1 MMKYLLCLALI
12 WALSILILWVL
23 IFSITRPVN
32 CASFKFQEDA
42 QAMFN
47 RNPLKYKSLD
57 RDNDKIP
64 CEALPHD
71 R

>member
-1 MMKYLLCLALI
+1 MMMKYLLCLALI

-42 QAMFN
+42 QAKLGSFTFKYVGTPPS
-47 RNPLKYKSLD
+47 RNVKTCGSVTGL
-57 RDNDKIP
+57 
-64 CEALPHD
+64 
-71 R
+71 